1 MSPRFIALPSWFN
14 DHVLVPDT
22 AALVALLLTAVT
34 DMQAGNH
41 HGDIGQHR
49 DQQAGH
55 EPIEQRALPMQ

>member
-1 MSPRFIALPSWFN
+1 M
-14 DHVLVPDT
+14 PDT